1 MALQSMTGF
10 GAGAA
15 EAALADGSTLA
26 VTAELRTVNHR
37 HLHAKLRLPHGFSA
51 LESALEARLRER
63 IARGSV
69 QANFDCARVG
79 ALPAI
84 EVDHDVAARY
94 IAIQRDLGERFHLT
108 PVAGVAEFLSL
119 PGVLVTSNGQDSDA
133 ADDPAASEAFH
144 AALERALEALVEMRA
159 SEGEALA
166 RDLTENADAIA
177 GIAREIEARA
187 PAIVAE
193 RKQRLVERV
202 AELAGDVAVS
212 EADLAREI
220 ALLADRLDV
229 SEEVSRLA
237 SHQDQLRG
245 LLGGSGAVGRKLDFL
260 VQEFLREANTIGSKC
275 SDAHVAHLVVDLK
288 THVER
293 LREQVQNVE

>member
-15 EAALADGSTLA
+15 EAALADGSTLS
-26 VTAELRTVNHR
+26 VSAELRTVNHR
-37 HLHAKLRLPHGFSA
+37 HLHAKLRLPQEFSA

-69 QANFDCARVG
+69 QASFDCSRAG

-94 IAIQRDLGERFHLT
+94 IAIQRDLGERFHLA
-108 PVAGVAEFLSL
+108 PVAGVAEFLAL
-119 PGVLVTSNGQDSDA
+119 PGVLVQSNGQDDA
-133 ADDPAASEAFH
+133 AGDAAAAEAFA
-144 AALERALEALVEMRA
+144 AALDRALDALVEMRSA
-159 SEGEALA
+159 EGDALA
-166 RDLTENADAIA
+166 RDLTDNADAIA
-177 GIAREIEARA
+177 
-187 PAIVAE
+187 AIVADIE
-193 RKQRLVERV
+193 RRAPGIVADRKQRLVERV
-202 AELAGDVAVS
+202 AELAGDVSVA

-220 ALLADRLDV
+220 ALLADRLDL
-229 SEEVSRLA
+229 SEEISRLG
-237 SHQDQLRG
+237 SHLGQLRA

-275 SDAHVAHLVVDLK
+275 SDADVAHLVVDLK